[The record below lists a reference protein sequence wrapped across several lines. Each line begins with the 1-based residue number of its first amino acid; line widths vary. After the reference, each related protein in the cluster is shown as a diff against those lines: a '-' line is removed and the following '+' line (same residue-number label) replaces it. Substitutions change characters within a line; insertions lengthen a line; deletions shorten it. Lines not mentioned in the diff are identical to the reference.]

1 MVLPEGIL
9 LPIKY
14 FFFQNQKCII
24 QIQPK
29 NMVLQKRIV
38 YMTKPDEAAAVRMP
52 MQWESLDIIPKVNHI
67 KSIME
72 I

>member
-1 MVLPEGIL
+1 
-9 LPIKY
+9 
-14 FFFQNQKCII
+14 
-24 QIQPK
+24 
-29 NMVLQKRIV
+29 MVLQKRIV

>member
-1 MVLPEGIL
+1 MALLEGIL

-24 QIQPK
+24 QIRPQ
-29 NMVLQKRIV
+29 NMVLPKMII

-52 MQWESLDIIPKVNHI
+52 MQWES
-67 KSIME
+67 
-72 I
+72 